1 MEERTF
7 DELVHYLKQRRLLG
21 YRPPVL
27 LVGAGASFEAGIGTM
42 KQLFEFT
49 GVKDFGEFVEYIRR
63 RSADERYIHLSGFLQ
78 TQAPAEVTPGYRAL
92 AALLAD
98 NYFDLVLST
107 NFDPLL
113 EDALADARLWRKDYM
128 LLVNGIVRPERLDL
142 ILKEPSPRVKIIKL
156 HGDLFHRYMAWTPQE
171 MELFIDEIRPQLKKA
186 LYGRDIIIVGY
197 SLSDKPIRELVV
209 KAGGPDS
216 IIWYLHFAEVAKSLR
231 ANQRV
236 RGVVS
241 PSCRFEQLFPALAKA
256 LDVEEEAD
264 VAAPDVEAAAGR
276 RRHRAEPAW
285 ADADVARVT
294 GRATVS
300 PESEPP
306 KERTLDD
313 VMASVVALAAGADAP
328 GPAMCTGFVLARPR
342 LIVTE
347 GYSGGHLTDT
357 CTVITTDGRRLRA
370 RLVWRDVSHPFGPT
384 FFEVPAEL
392 NAPGLH
398 LDPAPIHPPLPVR
411 VSVAAGARVGVSSG
425 SVTALDV
432 GMLVAPVGQVS
443 GLASIDSIVAPGS
456 AGAPV
461 VDATRFGVRGYIV
474 AGSNERPPSLMYPAQ
489 RWAHAVPPDDDGVMR

>member
-7 DELVHYLKQRRLLG
+7 DEFVHYLKQRRVLG

-49 GVKDFGEFVEYIRR
+49 GVAGFDEFVEYIRG
-63 RSADERYIHLSGFLQ
+63 RSADERYIHLSSFLQ

-92 AALLAD
+92 AALLAE

-156 HGDLFHRYMAWTPQE
+156 HGDLFHRYMAWTPEE
-171 MELFIDEIRPQLKKA
+171 MEAFVDDIRPRLKKV
-186 LYGRDIIIVGY
+186 LWGRDIIIVGY
-197 SLSDKPIRELVV
+197 SMSDKPIRELVV

-216 IIWYLHFAEVAKSLR
+216 TIWYLHFAEVAKALR
-231 ANQRV
+231 ANPRV
-236 RGVVS
+236 RGVVD
-241 PSCRFEQLFPALAKA
+241 PLCKFEQLFPALAQA
-256 LDVEEEAD
+256 LDVEGVAD
-264 VAAPDVEAAAGR
+264 TLPRRRTRAASAAPAPAA
-276 RRHRAEPAW
+276 
-285 ADADVARVT
+285 VQ
-294 GRATVS
+294 
-300 PESEPP
+300 
-306 KERTLDD
+306 KRTLDD
-313 VMASVVALAAGADAP
+313 VMASVVGLAPGADAE
-328 GPAMCTGFVLARPR
+328 GPAICTGFVLSQPR

-347 GYSGGHLTDT
+347 GFSGGHLTDT
-357 CTVITTDGRRLRA
+357 CTVVTTDGRRLPA
-370 RLVWRDVSHPFGPT
+370 RLVRRDTSHPFGPV
-384 FFEVPAEL
+384 FFEAPAEL
-392 NAPGLH
+392 NAPGLA
-398 LDPAPIHPPLPVR
+398 LDAAPIHPPLPVR
-411 VSVAAGARVGVSSG
+411 VGVAAGERVGVSSG

-432 GMLVAPVGQVS
+432 AMRVAPVGQVS
-443 GLASIDSIVAPGS
+443 SLASIDSIVASGS

-461 VDATRFGVRGYIV
+461 VDAATLAVRGYIV

-489 RWAHAVPPDDDGVMR
+489 RWARAVPTPARPVMR